1 MAKKV
6 VVKKETAVKKEKEAV
21 PAKKAEKKAEK
32 KIEKKAVAA
41 ARRRVT
47 FTVNASVGAK
57 VFLAGSFND
66 WSAEE
71 CPMKDKDG
79 KGVFSC
85 MKVLAPGRYEY
96 KFVVDGIWD
105 IDAANPHFVS
115 NDMGTLNSVL
125 EVK

>member
-6 VVKKETAVKKEKEAV
+6 VKEEKKEAV
-21 PAKKAEKKAEK
+21 ASKAGMAG
-32 KIEKKAVAA
+32 
-41 ARRRVT
+41 RRRVT
-47 FTVNASVGAK
+47 FKVAAAVGSK

-66 WSAEE
+66 WNAEE

-85 MKVLAPGRYEY
+85 MRMLAPGRYEY
-96 KFVVDGIWD
+96 KFIVDGIWD
-105 IDAANPHFVS
+105 IDASNPNFVS

>member
-6 VVKKETAVKKEKEAV
+6 VSKKENETVAS
-21 PAKKAEKKAEK
+21 KAGMAG
-32 KIEKKAVAA
+32 
-41 ARRRVT
+41 RRRVT
-47 FTVNASVGAK
+47 FKVAAAVGSK

-66 WSAEE
+66 WNAEE

-79 KGVFSC
+79 KGEFTC
-85 MKVLAPGRYEY
+85 MRMLAPGRYEY
-96 KFVVDGIWD
+96 KFIVDGIWD
-105 IDAANPHFVS
+105 IDASNPNFVS